1 MTKRVEEPTA
11 AADCASRPHACRR
24 GRKGSAAA
32 STQRA
37 RQSASLVL
45 EVLAGQRSPADAAQ
59 VLGVSVVRYYAIE
72 SRAVTGL
79 VSACEPQPRGRGPAS
94 GNERELG
101 RLRQV
106 QRSLQQEVARLQAL
120 CRSQRQVLGTPAPA
134 KPAAAAAGK
143 PGKRRHRP
151 RVRAATFSQRLAAS
165 QEPDRPPAGSEV
177 ARATGEAVETCTT
190 APGQSVSADKDTC
203 IR

>member
-1 MTKRVEEPTA
+1 MTKRIEAPTA
-11 AADCASRPHACRR
+11 EAACASRPQASRR
-24 GRKGSAAA
+24 GRKGSVEAP
-32 STQRA
+32 TQRA

-45 EVLAGQRSPADAAQ
+45 EVLAGQRSPADAAH

-72 SRAVTGL
+72 GRAVTGL

-94 GNERELG
+94 DNERELG

-134 KPAAAAAGK
+134 KPVAASAGK

-151 RVRAATFSQRLAAS
+151 RVRAASFSQRLAAS
-165 QEPDRPPAGSEV
+165 QEPDTPPAGSEA
-177 ARATGEAVETCTT
+177 ARAAGEAVETCAT
-190 APGQSVSADKDTC
+190 APGQSVCADKDTC